1 MAIAQM
7 EKVLIVSH
15 RSQASELL
23 EELQREGICQIL
35 DAQEATVS
43 KDFPELAEL
52 VQKPKDVERM
62 LIRLEKSISFLKN
75 YADAPK
81 GLAAA
86 LAPRTVID
94 ENSYNEVTSNRE
106 ILDIVERSEQIE
118 ASMEKTRGEIQ
129 NLQGVLETLGP
140 WETLDTPVEEI
151 SHLSLTKCWT
161 GLVPVQ
167 YFTQARERMTEF
179 DAVIQQIGSSGN
191 KYACIVV
198 ALIQNADEIQK
209 ALRAVE
215 FEAVSFEGMW
225 GTVSRLIEEHN
236 EQLIHAQKLLD
247 QQTANAVELSEHLLQ
262 LRILYD
268 YYNNLLS
275 RETAKGTAPT
285 TEQTVIFEGWVKKHD
300 YKRLEK
306 IVSKFNAA
314 GLTRTAPA
322 EGEEIPVEIENQKV
336 VKPFEVVTRLYGMP
350 QYLNVDPTAFMMP
363 FFAIFFGMCIAD
375 AGYGLLM
382 IALLAVVIK
391 KMQGDKKLLYMLG
404 LCAVATIL
412 VGSLTGGWFGDAIKQ
427 FTPEKYQPEL
437 LAAREKIMWF
447 DPFEN
452 PMIFFMLAV
461 GLGYFQLITGLFI
474 AFGHNLRRRE
484 FVAAICD
491 QLTWIVMLNSLV
503 LFGASRAGAIPT
515 EAGNIFGYLAVVPAV
530 MIFLFSHREGGIGAR
545 LGMGF
550 YNLFSTVFYLGD
562 VLSYLR
568 LMALGMVGAGL
579 AMAINVI
586 AKVSIKIPVIGI
598 IIAILI
604 LIGGHIFNMLLA
616 VLSAFVHTLRLQY
629 VEFFP
634 KFLAGG
640 GREFRPL
647 SKDYKHIYIEKNK

>member
-62 LIRLEKSISFLKN
+62 LVRLEKSISFLKN

-94 ENSYNEVTSNRE
+94 EHSYNEVTSNQE
-106 ILDIVERSEQIE
+106 IFDIVERCEQIE
-118 ASMEKTRGEIQ
+118 ASMEKTKGEIQ

-151 SHLSLTKCWT
+151 SHLSRTKCWT
-161 GLVPVQ
+161 GLIPVQ
-167 YFTQARERMTEF
+167 YFTQAWERMAEL
-179 DAVIQQIGSSGN
+179 DAVMQQIGSSGG
-191 KYACIVV
+191 KYACIIVS
-198 ALIQNADEIQK
+198 LIENADEIQK

-275 RETAKGTAPT
+275 RETAKSTAPT

-322 EGEEIPVEIENQKV
+322 EGEEIPVEIENKKI

-382 IALLAVVIK
+382 IALLALVIK

-404 LCAVATIL
+404 LCAVATMV
-412 VGSLTGGWFGDAIKQ
+412 VGSLTGGWFGDAIRQ
-427 FTPEKYQPEL
+427 FTPEKYQPAL
-437 LAAREKIMWF
+437 LAAREKMMWF
-447 DPFEN
+447 DPFED

-461 GLGYFQLITGLFI
+461 GLGYFQLITGLII

-484 FVAAICD
+484 FIAAICD
-491 QLTWIVMLNSLV
+491 QLTWIVMLNSIV
-503 LFGASRAGAIPT
+503 LFGASKAGVISAD
-515 EAGNIFGYLAVVPAV
+515 AGNIFGYLAIVPAV

-586 AKVSIKIPVIGI
+586 AKVSIKIPSIGI

>member
-1 MAIAQM
+1 MAIAKM
-7 EKVLIVSH
+7 EKVLIISH

-23 EELQREGICQIL
+23 EALQREGICQIL
-35 DAQEATVS
+35 NAQEATVS
-43 KDFPELAEL
+43 KSFPELAGL
-52 VQKPKDVERM
+52 VQKPKDIERM
-62 LIRLEKSISFLKN
+62 LTRLEKSISFLKN
-75 YADAPK
+75 YDDAPK

-94 ENSYNEVTSNRE
+94 EHSYNEVISNRE
-106 ILDIVERSEQIE
+106 IFDVIERCEKVEE
-118 ASMEKTRGEIQ
+118 SMEKTKGEIQ
-129 NLQGVLETLGP
+129 NLQNILETLGP
-140 WETLDTPVEEI
+140 WETLDTPVEDI
-151 SHLSLTKCWT
+151 SHLSRTKCWT
-161 GLVPVQ
+161 GLIPVQ
-167 YFTQARERMTEF
+167 YLSQAREKINEL
-179 DAVIQQIGSSGN
+179 DAVMQEVGSWGN
-191 KYACIVV
+191 KQACIIV
-198 ALIQNADEIQK
+198 ALLENTDEIQK
-209 ALRAVE
+209 ALRSVE
-215 FEAVSFEGMW
+215 FDAVSFEGMW

-236 EQLIHAQKLLD
+236 ERLVQAQKLLE
-247 QQTANAVELSEHLLQ
+247 QQTASAAELSRHLLQ

-268 YYNNLLS
+268 HYSNLLS
-275 RETAKGTAPT
+275 RETAKSTAPT
-285 TEQTVIFEGWVKKHD
+285 TEQTVIFEGWVRKHD
-300 YKRLEK
+300 YKKLEK
-306 IVSKFNAA
+306 IVLKFDAA
-314 GLTRTAPA
+314 GLTRTLPA
-322 EGEEIPVEIENQKV
+322 EDEEIPVEIENKNII
-336 VKPFEVVTRLYGMP
+336 KPFEVVTRLYGMP
-350 QYLNVDPTAFMMP
+350 KYFNVDPTAFLMP
-363 FFAIFFGMCIAD
+363 FFAFFFGMCIAD

-382 IALLAVVIK
+382 IALLALIVK

-404 LCAVATIL
+404 LCAVATII

-427 FTPEKYQPEL
+427 FAPEKYRPVL
-437 LAAREKIMWF
+437 LAAREKVMWF
-447 DPFEN
+447 DPFKD

-484 FVAAICD
+484 FTAAICD
-491 QLTWIVMLNSLV
+491 QLMWIVMLNSIV
-503 LFGASRAGAIPT
+503 LFGASKAGAIPA
-515 EAGNIFGYLAVVPAV
+515 EAGNIFGYVAIVPAV
-530 MIFLFSHREGGIGAR
+530 MIFLFSHREGGVGAR

-586 AKVSIKIPVIGI
+586 AKVSIEIPAIGI
-598 IIAILI
+598 VIAILI

-640 GREFRPL
+640 GREFHPL